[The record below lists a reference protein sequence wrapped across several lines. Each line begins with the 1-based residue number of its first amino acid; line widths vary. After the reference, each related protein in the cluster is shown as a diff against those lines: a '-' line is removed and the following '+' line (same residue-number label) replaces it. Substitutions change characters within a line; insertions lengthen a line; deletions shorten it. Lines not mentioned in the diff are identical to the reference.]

1 MSEAPTSPG
10 QPELPALARAAHR
23 SLEPVHTLVYFVP
36 EAAERY
42 EQVGVR
48 GGMRGYFAS
57 RSAPLGVVPA
67 ELVIATFYNFAPAQV
82 ARAVPAVWELTTP
95 AAMLQARLEVADAG
109 LRRLLGE
116 EVVASADLAEAA
128 GLARKAAEAADIVGR
143 PLFAAHA
150 ALPWPDSPHL
160 ALWHAATLLREHRG
174 DGHIAALLLAGLS
187 GVEAAITYAAT
198 GKSMGDEL
206 LRATRGYDEEEW
218 QAAKS
223 ALAARGLLNDDGSLT
238 AAGQALRDEIERQ
251 TDAAASAPYESLGVD
266 ATQRMTEL
274 VRPWAKS
281 ITKQLFG

>member
-1 MSEAPTSPG
+1 MTDSGPPDQTP
-10 QPELPALARAAHR
+10 LARRAHR
-23 SLEPVHTLVYFVP
+23 ALEPVHTLVYFVP

-42 EQVGVR
+42 ERIGVR

-67 ELVIATFYNFAPAQV
+67 ELVIATFYNFAPGQV
-82 ARAVPAVWELTTP
+82 SRAVPAVWELTTP
-95 AAMLQARLEVADAG
+95 SAMLQARLEVADAA

-116 EVVASADLAEAA
+116 EVVSSPDLAEAA
-128 GLARKAAEAADIVGR
+128 ALARKAAEAADVVGR

-150 ALPWPDSPHL
+150 ALPWPEPPHL

-174 DGHIAALLLAGLS
+174 DGHIAALVLAGLS
-187 GVEAAITYAAT
+187 GIEAAITYAAT
-198 GKSMGDEL
+198 GKSIGDDL

-218 QAAKS
+218 KAAKV
-223 ALAARGLLNDDGSLT
+223 ALAERGLLNDDGSLT
-238 AAGQALRDEIERQ
+238 DSGQGLRDELERQ
-251 TDAAASAPYESLGVD
+251 TDAAAAAPYESLGAD